1 MKNAKH
7 ETAAAAAVVDAVDTK
22 ANQMDMAKNIARLT
36 TKKAKQHQAHMLCE
50 SLKRS
55 IRSK

>member
-1 MKNAKH
+1 MKTTKL
-7 ETAAAAAVVDAVDTK
+7 ETASAAAVANAADTK
-22 ANQMDMAKNIARLT
+22 ANQMDMAKNVARLT
-36 TKKAKQHQAHMLCE
+36 SKKAKQHQARLLCE

>member
-1 MKNAKH
+1 MKNSKH
-7 ETAAAAAVVDAVDTK
+7 ETAAASAVLNSCDTK
-22 ANQMDMAKNIARLT
+22 AHQLEMARNVARLT
-36 TKKAKQHQAHMLCE
+36 TKNAKQRQVHMLCE